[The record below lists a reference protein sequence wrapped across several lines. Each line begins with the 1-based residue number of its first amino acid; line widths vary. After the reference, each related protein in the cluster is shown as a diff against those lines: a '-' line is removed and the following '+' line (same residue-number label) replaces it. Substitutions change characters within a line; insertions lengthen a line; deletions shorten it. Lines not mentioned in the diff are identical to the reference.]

1 MKGKKKN
8 QTIDDANPARI
19 VHQRNSVVEAV
30 VIHTPDLSLYLK
42 IQNLLNFLIEGLKNF
57 NVANFQPCELPGN
70 LTLCINHLKS
80 IDSEDIVSDEE
91 IKRLLNDL
99 IDATSAF
106 VGLITA
112 FQNEESSKCV
122 DPVNV
127 VLSVKLSRIQWL
139 AVCLL
144 EELKRPF
151 NRK

>member
-1 MKGKKKN
+1 MKDKKKN
-8 QTIDDANPARI
+8 PTIDDAIPARN
-19 VHQRNSVVEAV
+19 VHQRNSIVEAV

-57 NVANFQPCELPGN
+57 NVSNLQACELPSSI
-70 LTLCINHLKS
+70 TLCINHLKS
-80 IDSEDIVSDEE
+80 IDSDDIISDEE
-91 IKRLLNDL
+91 IKKLLKDF
-99 IDATSAF
+99 IEATNSYI
-106 VGLITA
+106 GLITV
-112 FQNEESSKCV
+112 FHRGESSECV

-127 VLSVKLSRIQWL
+127 VLPVKLSRIQWL